1 MILCWHA
8 SHKNIFLSSRRMLQ
22 SMLLVALNPFV
33 SYLFLLILSLIVISP
48 KLSSFSALSCVFQ
61 RPAWPDSK
69 RSDQVHFM
77 QLLLCTLHGFVDKQ
91 VPMLIWGDILRHP
104 TTSYATSDNLFSKF
118 QIAQLRWQT
127 GPNVDMRRHTSYAC
141 QATCFSNS
149 RQLLF
154 MKLAKRHKQVGE
166 TSFGRLS

>member
-22 SMLLVALNPFV
+22 SMLLVELNPFV

-77 QLLLCTLHGFVDKQ
+77 QLPLCTLHSFVDKQ
-91 VPMLIWGDILRHP
+91 VPMLIWGDIHP
-104 TTSYATSDNLFSKF
+104 TLVRQLVF
-118 QIAQLRWQT
+118 QIRDNCCCLWNFLRDINRLAKPPSGGCHKSNLLQT
-127 GPNVDMRRHTSYAC
+127 GDKNKTGPEANNK
-141 QATCFSNS
+141 F
-149 RQLLF
+149 
-154 MKLAKRHKQVGE
+154 
-166 TSFGRLS
+166 